1 MHPVVDFAPIE
12 FAAKPRTMPTVS
24 IASTTP
30 LDELGNCKIN
40 FHSAHFLNETKEGKQ
55 VIRGKVQKILD

>member
-40 FHSAHFLNETKEGKQ
+40 FHSAHFHSSHGLIGF
-55 VIRGKVQKILD
+55 IG